1 MTFEEQEVYREELR
15 FSCETV
21 TDYVERMVNSQ
32 LPIEEVIALAAVA
45 QAKAT
50 AQIALAV
57 LDLASAVRASQP
69 VL

>member
-21 TDYVERMVNSQ
+21 ADYVERMMNSQ